1 MIRSLVTTAGTLLGL
16 TALVMALLSGP
27 GHRWGLWSFM
37 SGFSILKWA
46 VFIAIAALLISIAGA
61 VLTRPGSGHPGFYR
75 MIVVAVLSLS
85 MISVPVYWLYRAKQV
100 PRIHDIST
108 DSTDPPRFVAVLP
121 LRTNASNPV
130 EYGGA
135 AIAAQQHRAYAD
147 ISTLTLP
154 GPPAAVFEQALVV
167 AKGLGWDIVA
177 ADADEL
183 RIEATDTTFWFGFK
197 DDIVIRI
204 RAGDADGSRL
214 DIRSLS
220 RVGLSDVGTNARRIR
235 AFIEMMK

>member
-37 SGFSILKWA
+37 TGFSILKWA
-46 VFIAIAALLISIAGA
+46 VFIAIAALLLSLAGA

-75 MIVVAVLSLS
+75 MIIIAVLSLS
-85 MISVPVYWLYRAKQV
+85 LISVPSYWLYRAKQV

-108 DSTDPPRFVAVLP
+108 DTSDPPQFVAVLP
-121 LRTNASNPV
+121 LRAKATNPV

-135 AIAAQQHRAYAD
+135 EIAAQQHRAYAD

-154 GPPAAVFEQALVV
+154 GTPAAVFEKALAV
-167 AKGLGWDIVA
+167 AKRQCWDIVA
-177 ADADEL
+177 VVPDEL

-197 DDIVIRI
+197 DDIVIRV
-204 RAGDADGSRL
+204 RAVDADVSRL

-235 AFIEMMK
+235 TFLKMMK